1 MHKVLARD
9 SCVLVQIDGAIAE
22 ANLHIAAKMLHAM
35 EHLQWQKSSFGRV
48 TQLLKKQAQL
58 PVLVVSY
65 LLRSVFMVPG
75 CKIVGCQYD

>member
-1 MHKVLARD
+1 MHKVSARD
-9 SCVLVQIDGAIAE
+9 SCVLVRIDGAIAE
-22 ANLHIAAKMLHAM
+22 ANLHT
-35 EHLQWQKSSFGRV
+35 LQNCRYEKSSFWTRNTV
-48 TQLLKKQAQL
+48 AEKQAQL